1 MYLIQRVQDILLKP
15 KETWPVIEAEPT
27 DAAALF
33 KQYVVIL
40 AAIPP
45 IASFIGMSLVGVGAF
60 GVHIRVPILS
70 GLVSAVLSYVVSLA
84 MVWVLALIV
93 DALAPRFGGTK
104 NPLNALKVVA
114 YAMTAGF
121 VAGVLHLLPMLSV
134 LGVLAALYGIYLL
147 YTGLPV
153 LMKCPPDKAIGY
165 TAVVTICGIV
175 AGILVGSI
183 VALVTPSPMAR
194 MGAAGSDGG
203 AISIKTPDGSISID
217 TAKLDEMAKKME
229 AAGKKM
235 EQAQA
240 SGDPAAAGKAA
251 ADILG
256 AISGAA
262 GGSGTPIA
270 PADLKALLPASLGS
284 LARESL
290 EAQGGGAMGIAASS
304 AKAVYR
310 SGAQQVEL
318 SITDMGGLGGLM
330 SAATW
335 ANLTVDKETNTS
347 IEKIY
352 KLGKRTARED
362 YRKDQSQGE
371 YTLVLENGV
380 LVEAKGHNTGIADL
394 KAALSALDL
403 NKIEA
408 MKRPAKS

>member
-1 MYLIQRVQDILLKP
+1 MNLVQRVQDILLKP
-15 KETWPVIEAEPT
+15 QATWPVIEAEPT
-27 DAAALF
+27 DAASLF

-60 GVHIRVPILS
+60 GVHVRVPILS
-70 GLVSAVLSYVVSLA
+70 GLVSAVLSYAVSLA

-93 DALAPRFGGTK
+93 DALAPSFGGTK

-121 VAGVLHLLPMLSV
+121 VAGVLNLLPMLSV
-134 LGVLAALYGIYLL
+134 LGILAALYGIYLL

-153 LMKCPPDKAIGY
+153 LMQCPPDKAIGY
-165 TAVVTICGIV
+165 TAVVTICGMV

-194 MGAAGSDGG
+194 MGSAGSDG

-217 TAKLDEMAKKME
+217 TAQLDAMAKKME
-229 AAGKKM
+229 AAGKQM

-256 AISGAA
+256 AMAGAA
-262 GGSGTPIA
+262 GGSATPIA
-270 PADLKALLPASLGS
+270 PADLKALLPESLGN
-284 LARESL
+284 LARESF

-310 SGAQQVEL
+310 SGEQQVEL

-335 ANLTVDKETNTS
+335 ANLTVDKETSTS
-347 IEKIY
+347 VEKIY
-352 KLGKRTARED
+352 KTGKRTARED
-362 YRKDQSQGE
+362 YRKDNSRGE

-394 KAALSALDL
+394 KAALGTLDL

>member
-1 MYLIQRVQDILLKP
+1 MNLVQRVQDILLKP
-15 KETWPVIEAEPT
+15 QETWPVIEAEPT
-27 DAAALF
+27 DAATLF

-40 AAIPP
+40 AAIPVV
-45 IASFIGMSLVGVGAF
+45 ASFIGMSLVGVGAF
-60 GVHIRVPILS
+60 GVHVRVPILS
-70 GLVSAVLSYVVSLA
+70 GLVSAVLSYAVSLA

-93 DALAPRFGGTK
+93 DALAPSFGGTK

-114 YAMTAGF
+114 YAMTPGF
-121 VAGVLHLLPMLSV
+121 VAGVLNLLPMLSV
-134 LGVLAALYGIYLL
+134 LGILAALYGIYLL

-175 AGILVGSI
+175 AGILLGSI

-194 MGAAGSDGG
+194 MGSTGSDG

-217 TAKLDEMAKKME
+217 TAQLDAMAKKME

-256 AISGAA
+256 AMAGAA
-262 GGSGTPIA
+262 GGSATPIA
-270 PADLKALLPASLGS
+270 PADLKALLPESLGS
-284 LARESL
+284 LARESF
-290 EAQGGGAMGIAASS
+290 EAQGGGAMGIAASM

-310 SGAQQVEL
+310 SGEQQVEL

-335 ANLTVDKETNTS
+335 ANLTVDKETSTS
-347 IEKIY
+347 VEKIY
-352 KLGKRTARED
+352 KAGKRTARED
-362 YRKDQSQGE
+362 YRKDNSRGE

-394 KAALSALDL
+394 KAALGTLDL

>member
-1 MYLIQRVQDILLKP
+1 MNLVQRVQDILLKP

-27 DAAALF
+27 DAATLF

-40 AAIPP
+40 AAIPVV
-45 IASFIGMSLVGVGAF
+45 ASFIGMSLVGVGAF
-60 GVHIRVPILS
+60 GVHVRVPILS
-70 GLVSAVLSYVVSLA
+70 GLVSAVLSYAVSLA

-93 DALAPRFGGTK
+93 DALAPSFGGTK

-114 YAMTAGF
+114 YSMTPGF
-121 VAGVLHLLPMLSV
+121 VAGVLNLLPALSV
-134 LGVLAALYGIYLL
+134 LGILAALYGIYLL
-147 YTGLPV
+147 YIGLPV

-175 AGILVGSI
+175 AGILLGSI

-194 MGAAGSDGG
+194 MGSAGSDG
-203 AISIKTPDGSISID
+203 AISIKTPDGSIRID
-217 TAKLDEMAKKME
+217 TAQLDAMAKKME
-229 AAGKKM
+229 AAGKQM

-256 AISGAA
+256 AMAGAT

-270 PADLKALLPASLGS
+270 PADLKAMLPESLGS
-284 LARESL
+284 LARESF
-290 EAQGGGAMGIAASS
+290 EAQSGGAMGIAASS

-310 SGAQQVEL
+310 SGEQQVEL

-335 ANLTVDKETNTS
+335 ANLTVDKETSTS
-347 IEKIY
+347 VEKIY
-352 KLGKRTARED
+352 KAGKRTARED
-362 YRKDQSQGE
+362 YRKDNSRGE

-394 KAALSALDL
+394 KAALGTLDL